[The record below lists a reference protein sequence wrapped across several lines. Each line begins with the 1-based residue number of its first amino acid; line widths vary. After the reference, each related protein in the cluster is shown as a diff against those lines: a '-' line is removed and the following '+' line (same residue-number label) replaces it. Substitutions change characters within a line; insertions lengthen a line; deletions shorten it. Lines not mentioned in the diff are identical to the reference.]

1 MFHFKKNEIP
11 FWFPNQC
18 VHPIIETISFTIL
31 FCGPFDAEQHRP
43 YQLFTLSLICCNML
57 SWLVV
62 SFALKVPIQPQSYS
76 LPYDITSNDHFLI
89 CLGLVFD
96 PFYFFFLI
104 YNFNKPLQGGYLR
117 WWSQKNLIF
126 LGWLKRYAR
135 GWPRPSNMPTSATPW
150 GRILIWC
157 RCRAPHCETGFGW
170 SMWEWVKTYLAIR
183 YLRVDCWLMMIGI
196 NYHMVDH
203 GSSYWLID

>member
-96 PFYFFFLI
+96 PFYFFFFKYITSISHFRVVTSDDDPRKTSSFWDGLSVTPEAGHALPI
-104 YNFNKPLQGGYLR
+104 CRQALRRGAGYWYGAAAAHR
-117 WWSQKNLIF
+117 TAK
-126 LGWLKRYAR
+126 LGLV
-135 GWPRPSNMPTSATPW
+135 GQ
-150 GRILIWC
+150 
-157 RCRAPHCETGFGW
+157 CE
-170 SMWEWVKTYLAIR
+170 
-183 YLRVDCWLMMIGI
+183 
-196 NYHMVDH
+196 N
-203 GSSYWLID
+203 GSKHI